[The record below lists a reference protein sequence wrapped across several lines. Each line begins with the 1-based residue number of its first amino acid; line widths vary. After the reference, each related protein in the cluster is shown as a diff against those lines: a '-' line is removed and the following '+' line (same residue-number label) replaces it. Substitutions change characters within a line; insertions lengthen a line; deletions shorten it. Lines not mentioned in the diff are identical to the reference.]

1 MSAFNR
7 IPSLHFFHNIT
18 RILMLLHS
26 NYLITPTPV
35 RYSSYLDGMAS
46 LKKRLYCCRGVNVLV
61 IRNE

>member
-46 LKKRLYCCRGVNVLV
+46 LKKKTVLLQRGKYVSNKK
-61 IRNE
+61 